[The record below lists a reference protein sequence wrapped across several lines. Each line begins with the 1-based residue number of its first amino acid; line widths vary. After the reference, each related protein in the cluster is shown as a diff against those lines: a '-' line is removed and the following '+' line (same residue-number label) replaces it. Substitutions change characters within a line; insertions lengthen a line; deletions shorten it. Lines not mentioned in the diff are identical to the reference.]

1 MLSFTKILCPTDF
14 SEPSLCAF
22 IAANEMAHHFD
33 SEVLLLN
40 VHNPV
45 PRMPKP
51 RVAASETTFD
61 LSAYHE
67 ALRKNTEEALATI
80 RDSVLNETT
89 RSRLIVRMG
98 KPAEEILA
106 LAAEEQVDA
115 IFMATRGR
123 SGIGHLVFGSVAE
136 KVVRSAQCPVMTFN
150 NCDRSGLKLPS
161 FMGS

>member
-40 VHNPV
+40 VHKPV
-45 PRMPKP
+45 PLMPKP

-67 ALRKNTEEALATI
+67 ALHKSAEEALATI
-80 RDSVLNETT
+80 RDSVLTETT

-98 KPAEEILA
+98 KPADEILA
-106 LAAEEQVDA
+106 LADEERVDA

-123 SGIGHLVFGSVAE
+123 TGIENLVFGSVAG

-150 NCDRSGLKLPS
+150 TCDRSRLKLPS
-161 FMGS
+161 FMSG